1 MSTVLILD
9 PAADAKAVGGALKR
23 LGQWASLLEG
33 PPRAYRLDPPSA
45 PVTRAALAAVPG
57 VAQVLVPASPHPRV
71 DGQAHRAVPFGP
83 VAVGGDAPPVFIAGP
98 CSVESL
104 QTAHEAAAAAA
115 HAGARL
121 LRGGAYKPR
130 TSPYS
135 FQGKG
140 SDALGW
146 LREAADAHGL
156 GVVTE
161 VLSEPTVDAVAGAAD
176 VLQVGSRNMQN
187 FALLKAVGAAGM
199 PVLLKRAMAATLE
212 EWLLAGE
219 YLLDAGAPSVVFC
232 ERGIKGFD
240 PQTRNLLDL
249 GAVAVLAHAMGQ
261 PVLVDPSHATGRR
274 DLVPPLT
281 AAALAAGAAGVMVEY
296 HPDPAQ
302 ALSDGPQ
309 ALDAAGLAAVAAH
322 FPGSAR

>member
-1 MSTVLILD
+1 
-9 PAADAKAVGGALKR
+9 
-23 LGQWASLLEG
+23 
-33 PPRAYRLDPPSA
+33 
-45 PVTRAALAAVPG
+45 
-57 VAQVLVPASPHPRV
+57 
-71 DGQAHRAVPFGP
+71 
-83 VAVGGDAPPVFIAGP
+83 
-98 CSVESL
+98 
-104 QTAHEAAAAAA
+104 
-115 HAGARL
+115 
-121 LRGGAYKPR
+121 
-130 TSPYS
+130 
-135 FQGKG
+135 
-140 SDALGW
+140 
-146 LREAADAHGL
+146 
-156 GVVTE
+156 
-161 VLSEPTVDAVAGAAD
+161 
-176 VLQVGSRNMQN
+176 
-187 FALLKAVGAAGM
+187 
-199 PVLLKRAMAATLE
+199 MAATLE

-322 FPGSAR
+322 FPVCAL